1 MNDDLSEYHQDFYA
15 WSKHNAN
22 LLRQG
27 KLSEIDVLN
36 IAEELD
42 DMGISQLRALES
54 RLTVLLAHLLKWQ
67 FQANKQTPSWKY
79 TIIEQRKQVNKI
91 LKRSPSLK
99 HNLNETLVDA
109 YDSAR
114 RYAASETHLE
124 LETFPLMSPYSLEQ
138 TLDEKFYPQVK

>member
-1 MNDDLSEYHQDFYA
+1 MNDDLSEYQQDFYA

-27 KLSEIDVLN
+27 KLAEIDVFN

-54 RLTVLLAHLLKWQ
+54 RLTILLAHLLKWQ
-67 FQANKQTPSWKY
+67 FQSEKLTPSWKY

-99 HNLNETLVDA
+99 HDLNETLVDA

-114 RYAASETHLE
+114 RYAASETHLQ
-124 LETFPLMSPYSLEQ
+124 LDTFPLTCPYSLEQ
-138 TLDEKFYPQVK
+138 TLDDKFYPLVK

>member
-1 MNDDLSEYHQDFYA
+1 MNNDLSEYLQDFYA
-15 WSKHNAN
+15 WSKHNAS

-27 KLSEIDVLN
+27 KLAEIDVLN

-54 RLTVLLAHLLKWQ
+54 RLTILLAHLLKWQ
-67 FQANKQTPSWKY
+67 FQSERQTSSWKY

-91 LKRSPSLK
+91 LKRSPSFK

-114 RYAASETHLE
+114 RYAASETDLE
-124 LETFPLMSPYSLEQ
+124 LDIFPQMCPYSLEQ
-138 TLDEKFYPQVK
+138 TLDDNFYPLVR